1 MHAPVDRGSNRR
13 RAAGGWQT
21 QSGSSP
27 LDARGIVGLIASN
40 RQRNHR
46 HAPGERRVDSPV
58 RDQIDGSHVLVC
70 PGDNA
75 RAFDI
80 VVDIRN
86 DKPRNREAAI
96 AVAEQVLARL

>member
-1 MHAPVDRGSNRR
+1 VD
-13 RAAGGWQT
+13 T
-21 QSGSSP
+21 
-27 LDARGIVGLIASN
+27 
-40 RQRNHR
+40 
-46 HAPGERRVDSPV
+46 PV

-96 AVAEQVLARL
+96 ALAKQVVARL